1 MIPPAIS
8 KMRPSTHKPSRIL
21 MIVQSI
27 KILLPFLYLKLIY
40 PLWPRYKQNKDSSG
54 TAGKDMCQYISH

>member
-21 MIVQSI
+21 MIVQSM
-27 KILLPFLYLKLIY
+27 KNSP
-40 PLWPRYKQNKDSSG
+40 S
-54 TAGKDMCQYISH
+54 ISVFKVNIPIVAQVQTE